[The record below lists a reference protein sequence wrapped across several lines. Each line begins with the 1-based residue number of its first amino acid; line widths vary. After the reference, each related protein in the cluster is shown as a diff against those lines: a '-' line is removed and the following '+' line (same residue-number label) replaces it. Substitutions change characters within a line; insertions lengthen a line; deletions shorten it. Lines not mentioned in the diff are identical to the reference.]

1 MHAQRAHYVDNAGG
15 IEVGIKVGMSSSQPP
30 PAAQTKPRVLL
41 LAVAVCVLLL
51 VLVSGVHRYASLA
64 AIIEFRQ
71 TLQTAIQSHYAL
83 ALAGYIIIYIAAVA
97 VSLPG
102 AAVLTVAGGLMFGT
116 IVGGIAA
123 VCAATAGACVV
134 FLIARTAAGGGLAGR
149 VGPHVAKL
157 QAGFCE
163 NAGSYML
170 FLRLAPVVPFF
181 VVNIVPALLGVRFRT
196 YLMGTFFGIMPAS
209 FAFSSAGAGL
219 DSAVTAA
226 KAVQA
231 RCIAANIATNCPL
244 SLEPNTLLTPQL
256 KLAFALLSMLALI
269 PIGIKIWRRRHVH

>member
-1 MHAQRAHYVDNAGG
+1 
-15 IEVGIKVGMSSSQPP
+15 MSSSQPP
-30 PAAQTKPRVLL
+30 MTAAKKLRALPLAITGGLL
-41 LAVAVCVLLL
+41 VL
-51 VLVSGVHRYASLA
+51 VLVSGVHRYASLT
-64 AIIEFRQ
+64 AIVEFRETIQAEIQ
-71 TLQTAIQSHYAL
+71 THYAL
-83 ALAGYIIIYIAAVA
+83 SVAAYMLTYIAAVA

-102 AAVLTVAGGLMFGT
+102 AVVLTVAGGLMFGT

-123 VCAATAGACVV
+123 VCAATAGACIV
-134 FLIARTAAGGGLAGR
+134 FLIARTAAGGALAGR

-170 FLRLAPVVPFF
+170 FLRLAPIVPFF

-196 YLMGTFFGIMPAS
+196 YFLGTFFGIMPAS

-219 DSAVTAA
+219 DSAVSAA

-231 RCIAANIATNCPL
+231 HCRAANITFNCPL

-256 KLAFALLSMLALI
+256 KIAFALLGMLALI
-269 PIGIKIWRRRHVH
+269 PIGIKIWRRRHVQ